1 MLKVRDLKVHGLE
14 PISFDLHEGDVL
26 VVRGP
31 SGSGKSL
38 LLRAIADLDETSGSI
53 SLDQMSKDG
62 EAGGNW
68 RTRVRYLAAESGWW
82 LERVA
87 QHFTDLA
94 AARRLAKDLAL
105 EGKLFD
111 SPVAYLSS
119 GERQRMAF
127 IRAIED
133 GPAVLLLDEPTSA
146 LDDDAAKAMEDKI
159 SALQKDGV
167 ILIIV
172 THSNEQASRLATHV
186 LTIKDGA
193 AKVVSA

>member
-1 MLKVRDLKVHGLE
+1 MLKVRDLKIHGLE
-14 PISFDLHEGDVL
+14 PISFDLQCGDVL

-53 SLDQMSKDG
+53 FFDQMSKND
-62 EAGGNW
+62 ETAGNW
-68 RTRVRYLAAESGWW
+68 RVRVRYLAAESGWW
-82 LERVA
+82 LERVE
-87 QHFTDLA
+87 QHFTNVS
-94 AARRLAKDLAL
+94 AARSLGKDLAL
-105 EGKLFD
+105 EDKLFD
-111 SPVAYLSS
+111 SPVAHLSS

-127 IRAIED
+127 IRAIENE
-133 GPAVLLLDEPTSA
+133 PTVLLLDEPTSA
-146 LDDDAAKAMEDKI
+146 LDEETGKRMEDKI
-159 SALQKDGV
+159 GFLQKSGV

-193 AKVVSA
+193 ARIESA

>member
-14 PISFDLHEGDVL
+14 PISFDLHEGNVL

-62 EAGGNW
+62 EAGGHW

-82 LERVA
+82 LERVE

-94 AARRLAKDLAL
+94 AARLLGKDLAL
-105 EGKLFD
+105 EGKLFG
-111 SPVAYLSS
+111 SPVAHLSS

-146 LDDDAAKAMEDKI
+146 LDEEAGQRMEDKI
-159 SALQKDGV
+159 SALQKSGV